1 MNPKTDEEKF
11 YQIAQ
16 RQLFALQQQLH
27 PLQLTAI
34 SMLEDY
40 DEVDQELEQLS
51 TIIGD
56 LQERYSNREE
66 KLMEARH
73 NGQQ

>member
-16 RQLFALQQQLH
+16 RQLFALQLQLH

-40 DEVDQELEQLS
+40 NEVDQELAQLEQ
-51 TIIGD
+51 IIAA
-56 LQERYSNREE
+56 LQERYSNRED
-66 KLMEARH
+66 KLMETRH
-73 NGQQ
+73 NGQ